1 MGSSYDQVS
10 LFPTVVHV
18 LEVDNFRDIDQQLI
32 NFAYKCRK
40 ENPGRIVS
48 NVGGWQSHVMGVDD
62 DPIDRVLLD
71 TIINLPIKSTSA
83 KITKWI
89 NINSPGSFNS
99 THVHSGSHLSGVF
112 WIKCPYKSGDLILDS
127 PFNFSSYDEMK
138 NYEDDFKFKNN
149 IYETYKLFPQEGK
162 IVIFPSHIH
171 HEVSANLSKDDRIS
185 VAFNLNFDA

>member
-40 ENPGRIVS
+40 ESPGRIVS

-112 WIKCPYKSGDLILDS
+112 
-127 PFNFSSYDEMK
+127 
-138 NYEDDFKFKNN
+138 
-149 IYETYKLFPQEGK
+149 
-162 IVIFPSHIH
+162 
-171 HEVSANLSKDDRIS
+171 
-185 VAFNLNFDA
+185 